1 MKKTIDKI
9 KDSKGFVSLEV
20 IMIAGALILLGAW
33 ILYYFNGKAETIAT
47 SAGDQLTIANDKMN
61 GTTTP

>member
-1 MKKTIDKI
+1 MKKIMNKI

-20 IMIAGALILLGAW
+20 IMIAGALIILGAV
-33 ILYYFNGKAETIAT
+33 ILAFFNESADDIAT

-61 GTTTP
+61 GDETP

>member
-1 MKKTIDKI
+1 MKKIMNKI

-33 ILYYFNGKAETIAT
+33 ILSFFNIEAGVIANG
-47 SAGDQLTIANDKMN
+47 AVDQLTKANEKMN
-61 GTTTP
+61 GDTP

>member
-1 MKKTIDKI
+1 MKKILNKI

-20 IMIAGALILLGAW
+20 IMIAGALIILGAV
-33 ILYYFNGKAETIAT
+33 ILAFFNESADDIAT